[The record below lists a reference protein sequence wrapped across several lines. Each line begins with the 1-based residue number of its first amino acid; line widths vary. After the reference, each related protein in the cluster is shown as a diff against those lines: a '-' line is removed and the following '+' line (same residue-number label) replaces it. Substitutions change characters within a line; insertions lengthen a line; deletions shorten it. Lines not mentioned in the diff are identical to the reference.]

1 MLDVVRPYMRNGT
14 DPCAWTGVTCEAKRV
29 VGLDLSY
36 AGLTEL
42 PESFGQLTAL
52 QTLDL
57 RDNDLTELPESFYDI
72 KNLTHFDHD
81 PDPFHPC
88 PDLRKQAG
96 GQGKR
101 PFQCVCV
108 DEYYDTKNGKIHC
121 CDADE
126 TYSQKAMTEV
136 GEGCEKCP
144 PCVVCGQDGIVL
156 AGNYSLNTH
165 EQPLSERHGGSV
177 AVFRCPIDDA
187 CLPGNATTLCAGGY
201 QGATCGDC
209 ADEWIHRS
217 NGTCEK
223 CNKVVWI
230 VE

>member
-1 MLDVVRPYMRNGT
+1 MLDVTPRPHSDWRNGT

-29 VGLDLSY
+29 VGLDLSHNH
-36 AGLTEL
+36 LT
-42 PESFGQLTAL
+42 T
-52 QTLDL
+52 
-57 RDNDLTELPESFYDI
+57 LPESFYNI
-72 KNLTHFDHD
+72 KKLTHFDHD
-81 PDPFHPC
+81 ESLGVCPNNLQQQSGGRAPDFHPF
-88 PDLRKQAG
+88 K
-96 GQGKR
+96 
-101 PFQCVCV
+101 CVCV
-108 DEYYDTKNGKIHC
+108 DGYYDTKNGKIHC
-121 CDADE
+121 FDADE